1 MLIRFVSYTLLLLL
15 CSQIEAFSITKRG
28 LTSHARAHRI
38 SVPTKPSNLYS
49 SNDDENKASDAI
61 GGNLVT
67 ALARLDKKWELAQR
81 QPGGKKIGEWSVL
94 NVFTDDENPQ
104 PEIVYLLEPASGATP
119 SCIIFFLGG
128 AVLGQFPHISYS
140 AFLTRL
146 ASKMNAAVVAIP
158 YEVGLDHFNI
168 AKKAVERMKGAIIEC
183 EDKRGYPESMRKYA
197 LGHSLGAKLHS
208 IGIAATGIGEELS
221 GAGFISYN
229 NFGFAQTISMSRS
242 FAKELNVG
250 AASSAMPFDAL
261 IDLAEMAVS
270 AVGLEFSPSPSE
282 MDKILSAK
290 FDSNVLDKT
299 RMFVFDDDE
308 LDSCK
313 SFLKCFDKG
322 PSVSYLPGT
331 HLTPVFL
338 KVGVEDLPDEAREMA
353 SAVSG
358 GFQNAS
364 FGNEDELN
372 QLVNEVSNWM
382 LGQGP
387 SGRRFA
393 GVLDAE
399 IEK

>member
-1 MLIRFVSYTLLLLL
+1 VLLL
-15 CSQIEAFSITKRG
+15 CCRIEAFSITKHA
-28 LTSHARAHRI
+28 LTSSTHVRRI
-38 SVPTKPSNLYS
+38 SRSTQLYS
-49 SNDDENKASDAI
+49 SNNDDESNKASDAI

-67 ALARLDKKWELAQR
+67 ALARLDEKWELSQR

-94 NVFTDDENPQ
+94 NVSTDDNPQ

-119 SCIIFFLGG
+119 SCVIFFLGG

-140 AFLTRL
+140 TFLSRL
-146 ASKMNAAVVAIP
+146 ASKMNAAVIAIP

-197 LGHSLGAKLHS
+197 IGHSLGAKLHS
-208 IGIAATGIGEELS
+208 IGIAATGFGQELS

-229 NFGFAQTISMSRS
+229 NFSFAETIRMSRT

-250 AASSAMPFDAL
+250 AVSSAAPFDAL

-270 AVGLEFSPSPSE
+270 AMGFEFTPSPNE
-282 MDKILSAK
+282 MEKILSAK
-290 FDSNVLDKT
+290 FDSNVLEKT

-313 SFLKCFDKG
+313 SFLRCFDKG
-322 PSVSYLPGT
+322 PLVSYLPGT

-338 KVGVEDLPDEAREMA
+338 KLGVDDLPDEAREMA
-353 SAVSG
+353 GAVSG

-364 FGNEDELN
+364 FGNEDALN
-372 QLVNEVSNWM
+372 QLVDEVGNWM

-393 GVLDAE
+393 GILDAE